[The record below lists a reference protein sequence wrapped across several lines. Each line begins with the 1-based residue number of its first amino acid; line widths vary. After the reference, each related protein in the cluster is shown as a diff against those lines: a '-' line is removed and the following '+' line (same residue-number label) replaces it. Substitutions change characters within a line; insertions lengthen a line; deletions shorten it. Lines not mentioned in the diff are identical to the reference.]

1 MEIIEI
7 DKYSE
12 IRETVR
18 GYVACASTDEAIRE
32 HVEHH
37 GYTPARVYVKVI
49 RGKRTVYCSL
59 DAA

>member
-7 DKYSE
+7 DRFCE
-12 IRETVR
+12 ITETVR
-18 GYVACASTDEAIRE
+18 GYVAFATTDAAIQE

-37 GYTPARVYVKVI
+37 GYTPRRVYVKVI

-59 DAA
+59 EAA